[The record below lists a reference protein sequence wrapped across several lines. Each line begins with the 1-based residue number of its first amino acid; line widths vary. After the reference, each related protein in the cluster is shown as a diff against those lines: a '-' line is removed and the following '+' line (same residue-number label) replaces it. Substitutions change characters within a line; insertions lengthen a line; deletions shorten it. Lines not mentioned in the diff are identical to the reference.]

1 MNWLMRKLP
10 KLVLKVG
17 DMYRPQVWLLWWH
30 GIWEHV
36 GYGAIAP
43 LEYTTLK
50 AAINMLNTRWRKQ
63 EKPEKSVVWRGR

>member
-10 KLVLKVG
+10 KRVLNVG

-30 GIWEHV
+30 GVWEHV

-43 LEYTTLK
+43 LEYDKLED
-50 AAINMLNTRWRKQ
+50 AVWVLAHRWEREEPAKRT
-63 EKPEKSVVWRGR
+63 VVWRGR